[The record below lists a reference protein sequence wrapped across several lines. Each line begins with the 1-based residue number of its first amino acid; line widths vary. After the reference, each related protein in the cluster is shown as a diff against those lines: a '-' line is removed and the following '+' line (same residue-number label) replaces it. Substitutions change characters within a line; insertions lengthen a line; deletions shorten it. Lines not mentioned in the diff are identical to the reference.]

1 MVWHSSRLGIIFTIN
16 KIAKGFNIDYMLL
29 KNSSIN
35 KQLKKLQNIKKPII
49 VELKAAENQR
59 LLFSQIYKKKSDG
72 VIEPQNLSDMNKS

>member
-1 MVWHSSRLGIIFTIN
+1 
-16 KIAKGFNIDYMLL
+16 MLL

>member
-1 MVWHSSRLGIIFTIN
+1 
-16 KIAKGFNIDYMLL
+16 MLL

-59 LLFSQIYKKKSDG
+59 LLFGEIYKKIDG
-72 VIEPQNLSDMNKS
+72 VIEPQNLSDMNKSDLV